1 MGKEQVHIWEETIT
15 IPTYPVGKPD
25 KNPMFLEKRVY
36 QGSSGVVYPLP
47 VIETIE
53 NEKKDV
59 KHDVVFLENEYL
71 KVMVMPSLGGRVQM
85 LYDKTN
91 DFHVIYYN
99 QVIKPAL
106 VGLTGPWISGGI
118 EFNWPQHHR
127 PSTYDPVDYSIEE
140 HADGSMTLWV
150 SEIERMF
157 RTKGMAG
164 FTLHPGK
171 AYLEINVKLYNRTAE
186 PQTFLW
192 WANPA
197 LAVNDDYQSIFPPD
211 VHAVFDHGKRDV
223 STFPIAT
230 GEYYKMDYSAGVDI
244 SRFKNIPVPT
254 SFMAAGSK
262 YDFMGGYD
270 HGRRAGMLHFADH
283 HVSPGK
289 KQWVWGCGDFGDAW
303 HRNLTDE
310 DGPYVELMTGVYT
323 DNQPDFTWLMP
334 YEEKTFTQ
342 YFFPYKL
349 IGAVKNATNQA
360 AVNLEI
366 RDGQAEIG
374 VYVTSAQKGL
384 KVELSASGQGYL
396 QETLDLNPATAYITS
411 VTLKEGQNPE
421 DLVLTLYDEKGRLL
435 ISYRPEPT
443 DGKAVPD
450 PANPIPE
457 PEKVATIEELYLA
470 GLHLEQYRHAT
481 YRPQPYYEEG
491 LKRDPGDIRCNNAL
505 GLLLYRRGQFEAAE
519 TYFQAAISRQTK
531 HNPNPYDGEPYYN
544 LGLSLFMQDR
554 FEEAYDAFYKA
565 TWNAGMQDA
574 AYFALARVAAIQGNY
589 RQAIEHVEKS
599 LVRNYHNHKA
609 RHLKTIL
616 LRITGQLNA
625 AGKEAVFALELDR
638 LDFGAM
644 FELYQI
650 AKANQWETA
659 EQERLSQF
667 QLKMRGYVHNYIEIA
682 FDYRCAGFSADA
694 CELLKM
700 VVDDA
705 PSEPDV
711 FPIVYYAL
719 GCWGDPGYLEKAAQA
734 SPDYCFPHRLESYVI
749 LQEAV
754 ERNPKDAKGW
764 YYLGNFLYSR
774 QQYDAAIQAWEKSAA
789 LDELFPT
796 VFRNLGLGYYNKK
809 NDPAKA
815 RKAYETAYALDCS
828 DARILYEL
836 DQLYKRMASPLEQ
849 RRVFLEQHPA
859 MLNQRDDLYI
869 EYIWLLN
876 QTGDYERAMEHLLKH
891 NFHPWEGGE
900 GKVTSAYVFALIAL
914 AKQSIH
920 CGRYEEAV
928 ELLQKTEKY
937 PENLGEGKLHGR
949 PENDV
954 HYYRGLAY
962 EGLGN
967 TEKARLCF
975 EQATGGVKELG
986 DMMYYNDQPP
996 EQMFYRGL
1004 ACEKLGD
1011 DTEAKDCYSRLLDY
1025 GRAHLNDEVK
1035 IDYFAVS
1042 LPDFL
1047 IFDEDLT
1054 AKNRL
1059 HCRYLMGLGELGL
1072 RHSDKARQDFEAVLR
1087 ANPAHIGAEVH
1098 LKSIDF
1104 LESFNQGQVI
1114 GR

>member
-1 MGKEQVHIWEETIT
+1 MGTEKVHIWEEKVT
-15 IPTYPVGKPD
+15 IPTYLIGKPD

-47 VIETIE
+47 VIETIK
-53 NEKKDV
+53 NEKKDIE
-59 KHDVVFLENEYL
+59 HDVVFLENEYL
-71 KVMVMPSLGGRVQM
+71 KIMVMPTLGGRIQM

-127 PSTYDPVDYSIEE
+127 PSTYDPVDYSIEA
-140 HADGSMTLWV
+140 HPDGSMTLWV

-164 FTLHPGK
+164 FTLYPGT
-171 AYLEINVKLYNRTAE
+171 AFLEINVKLYNRTAE

-197 LAVNDDYQSIFPPD
+197 MAVNKDYQSIFPPD

-230 GEYYKMDYSAGVDI
+230 GKYYKMDYSAGVDI

-323 DNQPDFTWLMP
+323 DNQPDFSWLMP

-349 IGAVKNATNQA
+349 IGAVKNANHQV

-366 RDGQAEIG
+366 CEKQAEIG
-374 VYVTSAQKGL
+374 VYVTSAHKNL
-384 KVELSASGQGYL
+384 RVELSSSMQVYL
-396 QETLDLNPATAYITS
+396 RETMDLNPAAAYIKS
-411 VTLKEGQNPE
+411 ITLRE
-421 DLVLTLYDEKGRLL
+421 DQQPKDLTLHVFDENGRLL

-443 DGKAVPD
+443 GGKAVPD
-450 PANPIPE
+450 PASPIPE
-457 PEKVATIEELYLA
+457 PERIATVEELYLA

-481 YRPQPYYEEG
+481 YRPQRYYEEG
-491 LKRDPGDIRCNNAL
+491 IRRDPGDIRCNNAL
-505 GLLLYRRGQFEAAE
+505 GLLLYRMGQFKEAE
-519 TYFQAAISRQTK
+519 IYFRASILRQTR

-544 LGLSLFMQDR
+544 LGLSLFMQNR
-554 FEEAYDAFYKA
+554 LEEAYDAFFKA

-574 AYFALARVAAIQGNY
+574 AYFALARIAAIQGNLK
-589 RQAIEHVEKS
+589 QAIEHVEKS
-599 LVRNYHNHKA
+599 LIRNYHNHKA

-616 LRITGQLNA
+616 LRMTGQLEA
-625 AGKEAVFALELDR
+625 AEKEANLALELDQ

-644 FELYQI
+644 FELCLI
-650 AKANQWETA
+650 AKTNQEETDV
-659 EQERLSQF
+659 QGRLSHF
-667 QLKMRGYVHNYIEIA
+667 KMKMRGYVHNYIEIA
-682 FDYRCAGFSADA
+682 LDYRYAGLSAEA
-694 CELLKM
+694 CKLLKI
-700 VVDDA
+700 VVDDT
-705 PSEPDV
+705 PSEMDV
-711 FPIVYYAL
+711 YPIVYYAL
-719 GCWGDPGYLEKAAQA
+719 GCWGYPECLEKAAKTR
-734 SPDYCFPHRLESYVI
+734 PDYCFPHRLESFVL
-749 LQEAV
+749 LQESL

-774 QQYDAAIQAWEKSAA
+774 QQYDAAIQAWEKSAD
-789 LDELFPT
+789 LDDSFPT
-796 VFRNLGLGYYNKK
+796 VFRNLGLSYYNKK
-809 NDPAKA
+809 SDAARA

-836 DQLYKRMASPLEQ
+836 DQLYKKMACPLQQ
-849 RRVFLEQHPA
+849 RKIFLEQHSD

-869 EYIWLLN
+869 EYIWVLN
-876 QTGDYERAMEHLLKH
+876 QTGEYEKALKHLLIH

-900 GKVTSAYVFALIAL
+900 GKVTGAYVFALTAL
-914 AKQSIH
+914 AKISIH
-920 CGRYEEAV
+920 EGRYQKAV
-928 ELLQKTEKY
+928 EYLQRTEKY
-937 PENLGEGKLHGR
+937 PENLGEGKLHGWL
-949 PENDV
+949 ENDI
-954 HYYRGLAY
+954 HYFMGLAL
-962 EGLGN
+962 EGLCE
-967 TEKARLCF
+967 TEKALSYF
-975 EQATGGVKELG
+975 EKATRGGQELG
-986 DMMYYNDQPP
+986 DVMYYNDQPP
-996 EQMFYRGL
+996 EQMFYQGL
-1004 ACEKLGD
+1004 ALEKIGHPTKARD
-1011 DTEAKDCYSRLLDY
+1011 SFNRLLAY
-1025 GRAHLNDEVK
+1025 GQAHLNDEVK

-1054 AKNRL
+1054 AKNQC
-1059 HCRYLMGLGELGL
+1059 HCRYLKGLGWLGL
-1072 RHSDKARQDFEAVLR
+1072 KNMNKARQEFEAVLLV
-1087 ANPAHIGAEVH
+1087 NPAHIGAEVH
-1098 LKSIDF
+1098 LKSID
-1104 LESFNQGQVI
+1104 LQKALN
-1114 GR
+1114 

>member
-1 MGKEQVHIWEETIT
+1 MSIEQVHIWEEKIT
-15 IPTYPVGKPD
+15 IPTYPAGKPD

-36 QGSSGVVYPLP
+36 QGSSGAVYPLP

-53 NEKKDV
+53 NEKKEV
-59 KHDVVFLENEYL
+59 EYNVIFLENEYL

-91 DFHVIYYN
+91 DFHAVYYN
-99 QVIKPAL
+99 HVIKPAL
-106 VGLTGPWISGGI
+106 VGLAGPWISGGI

-140 HADGSMTLWV
+140 HPDGSKTLWV
-150 SEIERMF
+150 GEIEQMF

-164 FTLHPGK
+164 FTLRPGK

-197 LAVNDDYQSIFPPD
+197 MAVNDDYQSIFPPD

-254 SFMAAGSK
+254 SFMAAGSR

-270 HGRRAGMLHFADH
+270 HGRRAGMLHFSDH
-283 HVSPGK
+283 HISPGK

-323 DNQPDFTWLMP
+323 DNQPDFSWLMP

-349 IGAVKNATNQA
+349 IGAVKNANNQV

-374 VYVTSAQKGL
+374 VYVTSVQKGL
-384 KVELSASGQGYL
+384 KVELSGSRQVYL
-396 QETLDLNPATAYITS
+396 QKTDDLDPAAAYITT
-411 VTLKEGQNPE
+411 VQLRDDQEPE
-421 DLVLTLYDEKGRLL
+421 DLVLKVYNEKGRLL
-435 ISYRPEPT
+435 VSYRPEPT
-443 DGKAVPD
+443 GGKAVPD

-457 PEKVATIEELYLA
+457 PEKIAAVEELYLA

-505 GLLLYRRGQFEAAE
+505 GLLLYRRGQFKEAE
-519 TYFQAAISRQTK
+519 TYFRAAIRRQTK

-554 FEEAYDAFYKA
+554 LEEAYDAFYKA
-565 TWNAGMQDA
+565 TWNAAMQDA
-574 AYFALARVAAIQGNY
+574 AYFALARIAAIQGNY
-589 RQAIEHVEKS
+589 QAALEHVNKS

-609 RHLKTIL
+609 RHIKTIL
-616 LRITGQLNA
+616 LRLTGQIEA
-625 AGKEAVFALELDR
+625 AEKEASFALELDR

-644 FELYQI
+644 FELYKI
-650 AKANQWETA
+650 AKVTQQTA
-659 EQERLSQF
+659 AQERLEHF
-667 QLKMRGYVHNYIEIA
+667 KEKMRGYVHNYIEIA
-682 FDYRCAGFSADA
+682 LDYNYAGFTNEAK
-694 CELLKM
+694 ELLQLF
-700 VVDDA
+700 VSDA
-705 PSEPDV
+705 PSEDSV
-711 FPIVYYAL
+711 FPLVYYYL
-719 GCWGDPGYLEKAAQA
+719 GCWGDSGYLQKAANA
-734 SPDYCFPHRLESYVI
+734 KPDHCFPHRLESLLI
-749 LQEAV
+749 LQEAL
-754 ERNPKDAKGW
+754 ERNPDDASGW
-764 YYLGNFLYSR
+764 YYLGNFWYGK
-774 QQYDAAIQAWEKSAA
+774 QQHDRAIDAWEKSAA
-789 LDELFPT
+789 LDDGFPT
-796 VFRNLGLGYYNKK
+796 VHRNLGLAYYNKRH
-809 NDPAKA
+809 DPARA
-815 RKAYETAYALDCS
+815 RRAYEKAYSLDCS
-828 DARILYEL
+828 DARVFYEM
-836 DQLYKRMASPLEQ
+836 DQLYKKLGKSPDERLAFMEAHHN
-849 RRVFLEQHPA
+849 VLP
-859 MLNQRDDLYI
+859 LRDDLYI

-876 QTGDYERAMEHLLKH
+876 QTGEYEKALEHLLKH

-900 GKVTSAYVFALIAL
+900 GKVIGAYVFVLTAIA
-914 AKQSIH
+914 KGCIQNDW
-920 CGRYEEAV
+920 YKEAINY
-928 ELLQKTEKY
+928 LQKTQKY
-937 PENLGEGKLHGR
+937 PENLGEGKLQGR
-949 PENDV
+949 LENDI
-954 HYYRGLAY
+954 HYFMGLAY
-962 EGLGN
+962 EGLGE
-967 TEKARLCF
+967 TDKACSYFEKA
-975 EQATGGVKELG
+975 THGVKELG
-986 DMMYYNDQPP
+986 DVMYYNDQPP
-996 EQMFYRGL
+996 EQMFYQGL
-1004 ACEKLGD
+1004 AHEKLGHNSQ
-1011 DTEAKDCYSRLLDY
+1011 ARDCFNRLLAY
-1025 GRAHLNDEVK
+1025 GKAHLNDEVK

-1059 HCRYLMGLGELGL
+1059 HCQYLMGLGNLGL
-1072 RHSDKARQDFEAVLR
+1072 RNLDKARQEFEAVLN

-1098 LKSIDF
+1098 LKSID
-1104 LESFNQGQVI
+1104 LQESFDQGNCL
-1114 GR
+1114 RM